1 MSVET
6 TQKALAAVDAALFA
20 YSTVGPRLD
29 AAGKQAAADAHTAL
43 RAQRD
48 SLQRMVMRGRA
59 TPAAPPPAY
68 DLGPLPDVRSARATA
83 LRAEESLAAAFAQLV
98 VEAASDDRASAALWL
113 AGSAVRAV
121 TWRAA
126 LGTTPTTVPFPGL
139 SVP

>member
-1 MSVET
+1 MSIESV
-6 TQKALAAVDAALFA
+6 QRALAAVDAALFA

-29 AAGKQAAADAHTAL
+29 TAGEQAAADAHTAL

-59 TPAAPPPAY
+59 TPDAPPPAY

-83 LRAEESLAAAFAQLV
+83 LRAEESLAAAFARLV
-98 VEAASDDRASAALWL
+98 GEAGGEDRSTAASWL